1 MSKISPGVLAPPHE
15 IPTPGQWRARGRAGR
30 ERVRCTRRGW
40 RPTGGRCCAAT
51 TSATSPGRS
60 PAWARSAPRRSSSVP
75 VMDPGQLSYRGRL
88 CGWALARGH
97 ARTGRATVIS
107 GYLGE
112 GTEFDCAI
120 ADFALAYADQNAKDH
135 RCLMD
140 AVANG
145 RVQTVMGLSEAN
157 PQPRLTG
164 PLLPRA
170 LTAGPGPAGPCG
182 CVPPG
187 RLPDVA
193 GQGPRVERRP
203 RLSGRAGRSRPRPP
217 QPARRRAAPT
227 GVRPPR
233 VPGRPERD
241 RRAAP

>member
-15 IPTPGQWRARGRAGR
+15 ILTPDEWRARDRAR
-30 ERVRCTRRGW
+30 RQRVRCTRRRW
-40 RPTGGRCCAAT
+40 RPTGGRCSAAT

-60 PAWARSAPRRSSSVP
+60 SAWARSAPRRSSSVP
-75 VMDPGQLSYRGRL
+75 AMDPVQLNYYGRL
-88 CGWALARGH
+88 CGWALARRH
-97 ARTGRATVIS
+97 ARTARATVIS

-112 GTEFDCAI
+112 GTEFDYAI

-135 RCLMD
+135 QCLMD

-145 RVQTVMGLSEAN
+145 RVQAMTGLSGAN

-164 PLLPRA
+164 PLLLRA

-193 GQGPRVERRP
+193 RPKRRA
-203 RLSGRAGRSRPRPP
+203 RLNSRAGRSRPRPRE
-217 QPARRRAAPT
+217 PARRRAAAT